1 MRSTRVRAP
10 KPDYTPRPKG
20 AHPGTGFAGKY
31 KGTTYSIDA
40 LFAEPAARH
49 VRHTPRPPSLNP
61 SQTGSPHAAKP
72 TPNRYTGTECLG
84 IAAMHKS
91 NLVPVFTQDQAV
103 DTAQMR
109 RN

>member
-1 MRSTRVRAP
+1 MP

-20 AHPGTGFAGKY
+20 ANTCAGTGFAGKY
-31 KGTTYSIDA
+31 ESVGNKTTYSIDA

-49 VRHTPRPPSLNP
+49 VRQTPRPPSLNP

-72 TPNRYTGTECLG
+72 TPARYTGTECLG
-84 IAAMHKS
+84 IATMHKS
-91 NLVPVFTQDQAV
+91 NLVPIFNPDAAIDAAT
-103 DTAQMR
+103 MR

>member
-1 MRSTRVRAP
+1 MP

-31 KGTTYSIDA
+31 ESVGSKTTYSIDA

-84 IAAMHKS
+84 ITTLHKS
-91 NLVPVFTQDQAV
+91 NAVPVFNKQAAI
-103 DTAQMR
+103 DAATMR